1 VDYQGCATVRV
12 DDWGPY
18 TGGRGMELS
27 QRAAEAIGLTA
38 VGVNYVDATAL
49 EPSSYWAGLERRVRT
64 TGLGPYTRRPCL
76 YYVLFGEPLGDRYP
90 PGLQTRWRAEHTL
103 ALFRSKEMFPR
114 RHYRGLFGK
123 SLTAG
128 VVVEVVGFLRLY
140 PSLRR
145 LGTDHRLRT
154 PPGVNLPI
162 TLRHPDHRWLCP
174 RRSRLRPA
182 SLPEPHPECSS
193 ARSLPA
199 QA

>member
-1 VDYQGCATVRV
+1 MDYQGCATVRV

-18 TGGRGMELS
+18 TGDRGMELS
-27 QRAAEAIGLTA
+27 QGAAEAIGLTA

-140 PSLRR
+140 PS
-145 LGTDHRLRT
+145 
-154 PPGVNLPI
+154 
-162 TLRHPDHRWLCP
+162 
-174 RRSRLRPA
+174 
-182 SLPEPHPECSS
+182 
-193 ARSLPA
+193 
-199 QA
+199 